1 MVSGPYNIRDF
12 QKKMIPEQRRSNPR
26 HNQQLA
32 VCGHMGM
39 YYEGKKKRQRN
50 RRISAFP
57 FEFFYLQL
65 EKIIMLFF
73 EFVIHASI

>member
-12 QKKMIPEQRRSNPR
+12 QKKMIPEHRRSNPR

-39 YYEGKKKRQRN
+39 YYEGKKKDKEIVESRHFHSN
-50 RRISAFP
+50 SFISNLKKLLCCF
-57 FEFFYLQL
+57 LNL
-65 EKIIMLFF
+65 
-73 EFVIHASI
+73 